1 MGFFDRFFHP
11 NTTNE
16 PFVDSPM
23 RDNWYQ
29 ASSYWPSSFALITTV
44 DAEGNTN
51 IGPYQLT
58 FPFEVIG
65 GRSFIVCSRQNSN
78 TETNIHQVKKC
89 ALNFVEFDKSWIKK
103 IVRLGYPGQTTL
115 EKMED
120 NPFTLID
127 SPTEGRAEDP
137 LFPKI
142 LKEAFQVYECTL
154 DSEQSIR
161 DDGKTPEYMVLR
173 IENTLL
179 KKTWQENI
187 ENGTTRMPR
196 MPIAYGFRD
205 GHKFWFA
212 EHKKPFWVPTPTDK
226 GPKEE
231 SVLYEANRL
240 EPDSVKFTR
249 AACKQLTGVPK
260 PFIKTVL
267 KGIIK
272 QAKADGVA
280 LVDEDYVK
288 KINDER
294 NS

>member
-44 DAEGNTN
+44 DEEGNTN

-65 GRSFIVCSRQNSN
+65 GRSFIVCSRQGSN
-78 TETNIHQVKKC
+78 TETNIHKVKKC

-127 SPTEGRAEDP
+127 SPTEGRAQDP

-142 LKEAFQVYECTL
+142 LKEAFQVYECTF

-173 IENTLL
+173 IDNILL
-179 KKTWQENI
+179 KKNLAGKHRERHHPHAKN
-187 ENGTTRMPR
+187 
-196 MPIAYGFRD
+196 AD
-205 GHKFWFA
+205 CL
-212 EHKKPFWVPTPTDK
+212 WVSRRPQ
-226 GPKEE
+226 
-231 SVLYEANRL
+231 VLVCGA
-240 EPDSVKFTR
+240 
-249 AACKQLTGVPK
+249 Q
-260 PFIKTVL
+260 KTVL
-267 KGIIK
+267 GSYAYR
-272 QAKADGVA
+272 Q
-280 LVDEDYVK
+280 
-288 KINDER
+288 R
-294 NS
+294 P